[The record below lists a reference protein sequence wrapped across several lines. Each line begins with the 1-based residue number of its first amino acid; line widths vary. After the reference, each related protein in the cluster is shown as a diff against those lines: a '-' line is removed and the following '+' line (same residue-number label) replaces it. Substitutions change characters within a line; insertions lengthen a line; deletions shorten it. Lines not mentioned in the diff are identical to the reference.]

1 MAAAVGALL
10 AALAAAALLINLYF
24 ASLAFGRWPGLRRVL
39 GRLFTACGAE
49 TSSCAVVV
57 ATPYARLF
65 GGAPNVVA
73 GIPWCVALL
82 GLAGQWIVSGRVTVP
97 WPYLAVAAAS
107 LAVGAYLIYALVA
120 VLKQPCPL

>member
-1 MAAAVGALL
+1 MAAAAGAVLALL
-10 AALAAAALLINLYF
+10 ATAALLINLYF

-73 GIPWCVALL
+73 GIPWCLALL
-82 GLAGQWIVSGRVTVP
+82 GLAGYWMAVGRVVVP
-97 WPYLAVAAAS
+97 WPYLVVAAAS
-107 LAVGAYLIYALVA
+107 LVVGAYLIYALVA

>member
-1 MAAAVGALL
+1 MAAAAGALL

-57 ATPYARLF
+57 SRQPSVIPLSSGFTSTVRSPLSHVRRSRPVWPARYRPSLDDSVSTLFPVRDASDSNRYPHADNPASTP
-65 GGAPNVVA
+65 
-73 GIPWCVALL
+73 
-82 GLAGQWIVSGRVTVP
+82 T
-97 WPYLAVAAAS
+97 
-107 LAVGAYLIYALVA
+107 
-120 VLKQPCPL
+120 